1 LNNLQLPE
9 AWLDTMSRVRSVM
22 PSAYLAGGALRDLDN
37 NRPVK
42 DLDVFFTEDM
52 QSERLERS
60 LEGSYSYFRWCP
72 GDYIDA
78 AKEVQTTYTF
88 RSLNG
93 QPDLNFIQ
101 LDRDFN
107 PAGIVERMDFGLCQI
122 GCDVLGITTTA
133 DYDFDKR
140 NQSFTLTRAETVEAV
155 MRSLKR
161 FQRLKAKYVGWQI
174 GWNAEDDKM
183 VNEALDRLEA
193 EGVFVL

>member
-1 LNNLQLPE
+1 LNKLQLPE
-9 AWLDTMSRVRSVM
+9 AWLDTMSRVRTVA

-52 QSERLERS
+52 DSARFDAALA
-60 LEGSYSYFRWCP
+60 GVYVYKKWCP

-88 RSLNG
+88 ASLTG
-93 QPDLNFIQ
+93 QPDLNFVQ
-101 LDRDFN
+101 LDRSFN
-107 PAGIVERMDFGLCQI
+107 PAAIVERMDFGLCQI
-122 GCDVLGITTTA
+122 GFDVMGVTTTP

-140 NQSFTLTRAETVEAV
+140 NSVFTLTRAETVEAV

-161 FQRLKAKYVGWQI
+161 FQRLKQKYVGWDL
-174 GWNAEDDKM
+174 GWNAEDDAM
-183 VNEALDRLEA
+183 VNTALDRLEG